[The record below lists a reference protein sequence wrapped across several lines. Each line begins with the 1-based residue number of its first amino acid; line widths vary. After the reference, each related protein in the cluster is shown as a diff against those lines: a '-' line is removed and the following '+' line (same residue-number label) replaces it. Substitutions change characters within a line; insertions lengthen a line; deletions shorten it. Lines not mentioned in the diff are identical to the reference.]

1 MPRSRFDPCVF
12 PAMAVSQAPIRGFA
26 TLDCREGQV
35 SDALKFTADIVAAHV
50 SNNDVARDELPQ
62 LIQSVHD
69 VLARAGRE
77 PEKPAKPTPAVSVRS
92 SVTKVA
98 LICLEC
104 GKKQKTLKR
113 HLKTGHGLTPDEYRE
128 RYSLKSSYPMV
139 APAYS
144 AERSEMAKKIGLG
157 TKGQG
162 RRKAKKKRS

>member
-1 MPRSRFDPCVF
+1 M
-12 PAMAVSQAPIRGFA
+12 
-26 TLDCREGQV
+26 

-113 HLKTGHGLTPDEYRE
+113 HLKNRPRFDPGRISRAIQPQIQLPDGGTGVFGRALRNGEENWPGNEGAGE
-128 RYSLKSSYPMV
+128 EEGKEEAVV
-139 APAYS
+139 ATS
-144 AERSEMAKKIGLG
+144 ATEWSPRLDLDC
-157 TKGQG
+157 
-162 RRKAKKKRS
+162 